1 MHTCVCWHVCV
12 HVCVCACVLVCA
24 CVQTCV
30 CVVLHLTTATNLIPL
45 DQSGE
50 DDYYN
55 IYLEQYLAVAS
66 YNAEDTGQ
74 LKFPAGAKLSV
85 IDKEEDG

>member
-1 MHTCVCWHVCV
+1 MCVC
-12 HVCVCACVLVCA
+12 
-24 CVQTCV
+24 TCV
-30 CVVLHLTTATNLIPL
+30 CVSCSISPSWIPL

>member
-1 MHTCVCWHVCV
+1 M
-12 HVCVCACVLVCA
+12 
-24 CVQTCV
+24 CV
-30 CVVLHLTTATNLIPL
+30 CVSCSISPTWILL

>member
-1 MHTCVCWHVCV
+1 MCVFMHVY
-12 HVCVCACVLVCA
+12 
-24 CVQTCV
+24 V

-50 DDYYN
+50 DEYYN

-66 YNAEDTGQ
+66 YNAEDSGE

-85 IDKEEDG
+85 IDKMEDG